1 MKGAKG
7 EHEGEG
13 ETKGIKQRRVVRGG
27 GEETVWGEGN
37 VRKGKGSKKV
47 DNEVL
52 L

>member
-1 MKGAKG
+1 MREKGYQ
-7 EHEGEG
+7 
-13 ETKGIKQRRVVRGG
+13 TKKSCEGG
-27 GEETVWGEGN
+27 GETVWGEGN